1 MRYAGDRTDNAIQ
14 TLHRRSEGRPE
25 VRRGMAHPWLYAD
38 IHGLAR
44 PGNLVPA
51 TVAPASWALA
61 GKRVAVVGVPQIS
74 DYDAESTR
82 SP

>member
-1 MRYAGDRTDNAIQ
+1 
-14 TLHRRSEGRPE
+14 
-25 VRRGMAHPWLYAD
+25 MAHPWLYAD